1 MIETLNA
8 IIVDDEEKSI
18 RVLQNLVEKIC
29 PQLKIVATAEDI
41 NNAFTLINTHHPDLV
56 FLDIQMPDGNAF
68 DLLRRFE
75 NIPFDII
82 FVTSYDHYAINAIRF
97 SAVDYLLKP
106 VDLNEL
112 RNAVSRALQKA
123 RDRVSNDKHIVNLL
137 HNLDSDAV
145 EQKISVHHNETV
157 VFISLAQITCIEAF
171 DRYSYVHTVDN
182 AKYMVSRTLKEF
194 ELFLQDIELFMRISK
209 NTILNIN
216 HIKEYSK
223 GDPSIVTLKT
233 GQSYEI
239 ARRKKQEILNRL
251 KMKF

>member
-1 MIETLNA
+1 MIKTLNA

-29 PQLKIVATAEDI
+29 PQIKIVASAEDI
-41 NNAFTLINTHHPDLV
+41 DTAFTLINSHHPDLV

-112 RNAVSRALQKA
+112 RNAASRALQKA
-123 RDRVSNDKHIVNLL
+123 RSRVSNDKHIVNLL
-137 HNLDSDAV
+137 HNLDADAV

-194 ELFLQDIELFMRISK
+194 ELFLQDIDLFIRISK

>member
-1 MIETLNA
+1 MIEILNA

-29 PQLKIVATAEDI
+29 PQVKIVASAEDI
-41 NNAFTLINTHHPDLV
+41 DTAFALINAHQPDLV

-75 NIPFDII
+75 TIPFDII

-112 RNAVSRALQKA
+112 RNAANRALQKA
-123 RDRVSNDKHIVNLL
+123 RNRVSNDKHIVNLL
-137 HNLDSDAV
+137 HNLEADSV

-157 VFISLAQITCIEAF
+157 VFISLSQITCIEAY
-171 DRYSYVHTVDN
+171 DRYSYVHTIDN

-194 ELFLQDIELFMRISK
+194 ELFLQDIEMFIRISK

-216 HIKEYSK
+216 HIKEYTK

>member
-18 RVLQNLVEKIC
+18 RVLQNLIDKIC
-29 PQLKIVATAEDI
+29 PQIKIVAAAEDI
-41 NNAFTLINTHHPDLV
+41 DNAFALINAHQPDLV

-112 RNAVSRALQKA
+112 RNAANRALQKA
-123 RDRVSNDKHIVNLL
+123 RNRVSNDKHIVNLL
-137 HNLDSDAV
+137 HNLEADAV

-157 VFISLAQITCIEAF
+157 VFISLAEITCIEAF
-171 DRYSYVHTVDN
+171 DRYSYVHTADN

-194 ELFLQDIELFMRISK
+194 ELFLQDIDLFIRISK